1 MFAFL
6 LIYILMFYTMPK
18 PPYNWLPNYSLMLLC
33 VIKSKHLYMYI
44 LHYFV
49 SPGIMAILIL
59 NKFGCSFVHKSVD
72 DILLSVTSWVVE
84 EREALSP
91 SPKNKLCLYI
101 YQLTLFGWCD
111 WLGWFV
117 YEPQPIGIIPC
128 RFDILFRRSKGH
140 GQSMWPSEG
149 FVTKC
154 LMTISC

>member
-59 NKFGCSFVHKSVD
+59 NKFRCSFVHKSVD
-72 DILLSVTSWVVE
+72 GYTFVCNILGCRG
-84 EREALSP
+84 ERGFKPIPEKQIVS
-91 SPKNKLCLYI
+91 LYI
-101 YQLTLFGWCD
+101 SVDTVWLMWLT
-111 WLGWFV
+111 WLICIWTSANWNHPLQIWYFV
-117 YEPQPIGIIPC
+117 QKV
-128 RFDILFRRSKGH
+128 KG
-140 GQSMWPSEG
+140 SWSNY
-149 FVTKC
+149 VT
-154 LMTISC
+154 